1 MPCPSKEEAMS
12 KKRRVFPPQLTA
24 KGKAWSDKHAREPKA
39 AALEREYEQML
50 MAAPIGDY
58 RLERQAV
65 KSRRTKLS
73 TIHRVLSHAC
83 SLCNDPLESI
93 FRKRPNELSIRQ
105 ALLMPCEECVDKV
118 GEEELIKLK
127 EKDSYFCANLTKG
140 D

>member
-1 MPCPSKEEAMS
+1 ME
-12 KKRRVFPPQLTA
+12 LTP
-24 KGKAWSDKHAREPKA
+24 KGKAWSDKHAREPNA
-39 AALEREYEQML
+39 ATLEREYEQML

-65 KSRRTKLS
+65 KSRRTKLP
-73 TIHRVLSHAC
+73 TIHWVLSHAC

-105 ALLMPCEECVDKV
+105 AMLMPCEECVEKV
-118 GEEELIKLK
+118 GEEELKKLEK
-127 EKDSYFCANLTKG
+127 EDPESLADLMKIIEEGCSAEG